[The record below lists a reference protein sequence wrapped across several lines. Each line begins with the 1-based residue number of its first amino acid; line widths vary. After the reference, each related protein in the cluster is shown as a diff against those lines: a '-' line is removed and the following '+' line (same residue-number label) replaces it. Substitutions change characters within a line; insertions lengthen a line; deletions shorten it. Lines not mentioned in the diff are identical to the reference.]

1 MYRAPTVF
9 GTVFYANNALE
20 ELTLESVTKD
30 TASSTYNVGEWSCI
44 LDRIRCREAISCSS
58 YKTLVVPLQLIH
70 GQIKWIVAREW
81 SANLVTV
88 LHI

>member
-1 MYRAPTVF
+1 M
-9 GTVFYANNALE
+9 ANNALE

-30 TASSTYNVGEWSCI
+30 TASCTKYNVDVGEWSCI

-58 YKTLVVPLQLIH
+58 YKTCSTTPVHH
-70 GQIKWIVAREW
+70 GQILWIVARAW
-81 SANLVTV
+81 SANLVNV

>member
-58 YKTLVVPLQLIH
+58 YKTCSTTPVNS
-70 GQIKWIVAREW
+70 R
-81 SANLVTV
+81 AN
-88 LHI
+88 